1 MKTGRW
7 MLGLFALLTIAAA
20 DADGGTGGADGGPDA
35 QAPRA
40 PAFPEEK
47 TPRPKD
53 ADWEGVMADQIDI
66 KGLPS
71 GCSALRIEEWV
82 RVRCGS
88 TLASI
93 GLVGGDRTDVSV
105 RMDPV
110 NEDFLVPA
118 SSGGEMVFPVRR
130 GDRRLFEWVAV
141 EFGYKGMTS
150 TGPLFVLSEVWLPG
164 DDTPALIAANPSE

>member
-7 MLGLFALLTIAAA
+7 MLGLFALLTIAA
-20 DADGGTGGADGGPDA
+20 DADGGTGGADSGPDA

-53 ADWEGVMADQIDI
+53 ADWQGTQPSDI
-66 KGLPS
+66 SIQGLPR
-71 GCSALRIEEWV
+71 GCSALRIHEWV
-82 RVRCGS
+82 RVRCES

-105 RMDPV
+105 RMGPV
-110 NEDFLVPA
+110 NEEFLMPA

-141 EFGYKGMTS
+141 EFGYKGMMS

-164 DDTPALIAANPSE
+164 DDTPALIAAGAPE